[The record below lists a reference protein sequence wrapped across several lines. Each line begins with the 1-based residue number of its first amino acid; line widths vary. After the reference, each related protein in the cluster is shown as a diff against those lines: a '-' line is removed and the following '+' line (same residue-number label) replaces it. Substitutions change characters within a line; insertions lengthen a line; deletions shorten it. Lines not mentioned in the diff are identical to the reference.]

1 MGSRQAHPQPHL
13 APAAAERRAGEERVP
28 ALLMGKLA
36 CGKYVHCM
44 YVGQES
50 RAVNGHPHLT
60 PHLML
65 SGPCRDVPGGAPNYS
80 VGC

>member
-1 MGSRQAHPQPHL
+1 M
-13 APAAAERRAGEERVP
+13 AAEWRAGDERVP

-65 SGPCRDVPGGAPNYS
+65 SRAGRDVPDGTPKYS